1 MVWSFQT
8 SMKIKLKKKTEIIE
22 TVESTYGILRRVYQH
37 LYADIADMFI
47 EYIHSLH
54 VD

>member
-8 SMKIKLKKKTEIIE
+8 SMKIQLKKKAEIIE
-22 TVESTYGILRRVYQH
+22 TVESTYGISRRVYQH